1 VNVYTE
7 IYTRSI
13 WITTM
18 VITSY
23 LSLETVP
30 LYATAS
36 SSYVINPNSTSMA
49 SFTNSTTVAS
59 TSATILATST
69 DGEVYTSTV
78 SEGGGPTTT
87 NAYGVKTFGSII
99 MSVGGYV

>member
-1 VNVYTE
+1 
-7 IYTRSI
+7 
-13 WITTM
+13 M
-18 VITSY
+18 
-23 LSLETVP
+23 
-30 LYATAS
+30 AS

-49 SFTNSTTVAS
+49 KFTNSTTVAS

-78 SEGGGPTTT
+78 SEEGGPTTT
-87 NAYGVKTFGSII
+87 NAYGTKFGSII